1 MDVFAAL
8 SNPVR
13 RDILALLRDGDK
25 SAGEIAE
32 HFDLTK
38 PTLSGH
44 FAALKDAGLIL
55 AERRGTQIIYS
66 LNLSLL
72 EEALFG
78 LMQRVSRD
86 KPAEGRK
93 QWSFDKRG

>member
-1 MDVFAAL
+1 LRCCATAKVGRGDRRQLQAHQTHL
-8 SNPVR
+8 VR
-13 RDILALLRDGDK
+13 
-25 SAGEIAE
+25 
-32 HFDLTK
+32 
-38 PTLSGH
+38 H

-78 LMQRVSRD
+78 LMQRLSRGWR
-86 KPAEGRK
+86 AREGGA
-93 QWSFDKRG
+93 WSFDRRG